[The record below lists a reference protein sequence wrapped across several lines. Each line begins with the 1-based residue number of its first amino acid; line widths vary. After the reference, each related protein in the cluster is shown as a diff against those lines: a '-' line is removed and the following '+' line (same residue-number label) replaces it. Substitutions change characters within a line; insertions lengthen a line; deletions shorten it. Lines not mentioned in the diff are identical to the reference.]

1 MVFAVKYIKVTFS
14 AEVELSRNMKSPLE
28 LNMCSDQLKLILNH
42 LHVQD
47 PFRRFFFLQQNFNP
61 RIISP
66 ITQHISSVRLSAAEC
81 KLI

>member
-1 MVFAVKYIKVTFS
+1 MVFVVKCIKVTFS

-28 LNMCSDQLKLILNH
+28 LNMCSDQLKLILNR

-47 PFRRFFFLQQNFNP
+47 PFRRFFLQQNFNP

-66 ITQHISSVRLSAAEC
+66 IIQHISSVRLSAAEC

>member
-1 MVFAVKYIKVTFS
+1 MVFAIKYIKVTFS

-28 LNMCSDQLKLILNH
+28 LNMYSNQLKLIFNH

-47 PFRRFFFLQQNFNP
+47 PFPRFFLQQNFNP

-66 ITQHISSVRLSAAEC
+66 TAYHISSVRLSASDC

>member
-1 MVFAVKYIKVTFS
+1 MVFVVKYIKVTFS

-47 PFRRFFFLQQNFNP
+47 PFHRFFLQQNFNP

-66 ITQHISSVRLSAAEC
+66 ITQHMSSVRLSAAEC